1 MGKDPDRSPDRS
13 TGRSTGWD
21 ALDAFRQQNRQQSK
35 VSDAIDEAALFVS
48 PYQRLDRSTATE
60 DFFELINRELS
71 PRFQSPRLRL
81 LFSYWQDLAQDGLP
95 AYDDVDPAALHV
107 VLPNIMVVE
116 LSGEPLRVFYR
127 LVGKE
132 VIRFTGLDFVG
143 HYLDEL
149 QMDQFNLEAIK
160 EAYRAVRESGLAG
173 AGMALSIVDGE
184 PRLKT
189 EYLICPF
196 RGPTAVDR
204 CLVIEDY
211 FLNSTAEVDD
221 LSAAKW
227 RAVAEL

>member
-1 MGKDPDRSPDRS
+1 MGKDPDRSPD
-13 TGRSTGWD
+13 RSTGWD

-35 VSDAIDEAALFVS
+35 ISDAIDEAALFVA

-60 DFFELINRELS
+60 DFFELIHRELN

-81 LFSYWQDLAQDGLP
+81 LFSYWQDLAHDGLP
-95 AYDDVDPAALHV
+95 SYDDVDPSALNV
-107 VLPNIMVVE
+107 VLPNILVVE

-143 HYLDEL
+143 HYLDKL

-160 EAYRAVRESGLAG
+160 EAYRAVKESGMAG

-196 RGPTAVDR
+196 KGPTGIDR

-211 FLNSTAEVDD
+211 FLNATTEIGD
-221 LSAAKW
+221 LAAAKW
-227 RAVAEL
+227 RAIAEL